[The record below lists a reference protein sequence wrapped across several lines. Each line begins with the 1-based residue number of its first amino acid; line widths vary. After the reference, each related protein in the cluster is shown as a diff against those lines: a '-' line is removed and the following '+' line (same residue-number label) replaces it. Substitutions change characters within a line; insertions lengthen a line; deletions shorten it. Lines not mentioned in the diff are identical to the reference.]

1 VKNSTP
7 APRRCFLSMYWA
19 ATTKEAN
26 SHYEHAHQVMDTLV
40 KGGMTEQQAKDAVE
54 QLWYGGRPARLRRW
68 LL

>member
-1 VKNSTP
+1 
-7 APRRCFLSMYWA
+7 MYWA